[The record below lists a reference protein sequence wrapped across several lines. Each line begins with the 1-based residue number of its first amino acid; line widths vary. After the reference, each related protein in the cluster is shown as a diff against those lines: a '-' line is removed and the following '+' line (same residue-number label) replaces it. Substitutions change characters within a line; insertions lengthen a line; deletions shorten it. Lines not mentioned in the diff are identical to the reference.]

1 MSIYEEAQ
9 PCLLGMWQEVLNRSN
24 NDNQVDGNTMTTDG
38 ALAEVSP
45 WLETESNP
53 QRKLIKY

>member
-1 MSIYEEAQ
+1 MTISEDAQ
-9 PCLLGMWQEVLNRSN
+9 PCLLGMWQEALNRSN
-24 NDNQVDGNTMTTDG
+24 NNNQVDGNTMTTDG

-53 QRKLIKY
+53 